1 VQFINDAKAT
11 NVDALHKALLAARP
25 RAGGEPNVLLIAGGQ
40 DKGLEYHVIGPVIS
54 KRVKQAFVM
63 GAASEKIRS
72 AWSLFTSCQICSSLV
87 EAVTEAAK
95 NASSGDVVLFSPA
108 CSSLDQFKNY
118 QQRGEEF
125 YRIVKS
131 ISRGVNGESH
141 NE

>member
-1 VQFINDAKAT
+1 M
-11 NVDALHKALLAARP
+11 
-25 RAGGEPNVLLIAGGQ
+25 
-40 DKGLEYHVIGPVIS
+40 GPVIS
-54 KRVKQAFVM
+54 KRVKQAFLV
-63 GAASEKIRS
+63 GGASEKIRS
-72 AWSLFTSCQICSSLV
+72 AWSLFTSCKICGSLV

-108 CSSLDQFKNY
+108 CSSLDQMKSY

-131 ISRGVNGESH
+131 ISGGVMGESH